1 MTEKEIR
8 EQGYYLEEENFKCP
22 ICNSKR
28 ISIIETFQVWQ
39 ERNLNG
45 KKIYNKNYNRTPYGR
60 IFHSYKCRKC
70 GWDSV
75 NFDE

>member
-22 ICNSKR
+22 ICNSK
-28 ISIIETFQVWQ
+28 
-39 ERNLNG
+39 
-45 KKIYNKNYNRTPYGR
+45 KIYNKNYNRTPYGR
-60 IFHSYKCRKC
+60 VFHSYKCRKC